1 MQEHEY
7 AVYETQ
13 ETMLRCIA
21 KFKDIA
27 SATMYIQA
35 MFEQYYD
42 ETDLILSV
50 KRIPVTDTDSLH
62 IYDTVIEEGPQF

>member
-7 AVYETQ
+7 VVYETQ
-13 ETMLRCIA
+13 GTMLRCIA
-21 KFKDIA
+21 KFKDVD

-62 IYDTVIEEGPQF
+62 IYDITGEEIQF

>member
-7 AVYETQ
+7 VVYETQ
-13 ETMLRCIA
+13 ETMMRCIA
-21 KFKDIA
+21 KFKDIS

-35 MFEQYYD
+35 MLEQYYD

-50 KRIPVTDTDSLH
+50 KRISVTDTDSLH
-62 IYDTVIEEGPQF
+62 IYDTVIEEGPRF

>member
-7 AVYETQ
+7 VVYETQ
-13 ETMLRCIA
+13 ETMMRCIA

-35 MFEQYYD
+35 MLEQYYD

-50 KRIPVTDTDSLH
+50 KRISVTDTDSLH
-62 IYDTVIEEGPQF
+62 IYDITGEEIQF

>member
-1 MQEHEY
+1 M
-7 AVYETQ
+7 
-13 ETMLRCIA
+13 RCIA
-21 KFKDIA
+21 KFKDIS

-35 MFEQYYD
+35 MLEQYYD

-62 IYDTVIEEGPQF
+62 IYDITGEEIQF

>member
-7 AVYETQ
+7 VVYETQ
-13 ETMLRCIA
+13 GTMMRCIA
-21 KFKDIA
+21 KFKDIS

-35 MFEQYYD
+35 MLEQYYD

-50 KRIPVTDTDSLH
+50 KRISVTDTDSLH
-62 IYDTVIEEGPQF
+62 IYDISGEEIQF

>member
-7 AVYETQ
+7 VVYETQ
-13 ETMLRCIA
+13 GTMLRCIA
-21 KFKDIA
+21 KFKDVE

-35 MFEQYYD
+35 MFEKYYD

-62 IYDTVIEEGPQF
+62 IYDITGEEIQF

>member
-7 AVYETQ
+7 VVYETQ
-13 ETMLRCIA
+13 GTMLRCIA

-50 KRIPVTDTDSLH
+50 KRISVTDTDSLH
-62 IYDTVIEEGPQF
+62 IYDITGEEIQF

>member
-13 ETMLRCIA
+13 GTMMRCIA

-35 MFEQYYD
+35 MLEQYYD

-62 IYDTVIEEGPQF
+62 IYDITGEEIQF

>member
-7 AVYETQ
+7 VVYETQ
-13 ETMLRCIA
+13 GTVMRCIA

-35 MFEQYYD
+35 MLEQYYD

-50 KRIPVTDTDSLH
+50 KRISVTDTDSLH
-62 IYDTVIEEGPQF
+62 IYDITGEEIQF

>member
-62 IYDTVIEEGPQF
+62 IYDITGEEIQF

>member
-7 AVYETQ
+7 VVYETQ
-13 ETMLRCIA
+13 GTMMRCIA
-21 KFKDIA
+21 KFKDVD

-62 IYDTVIEEGPQF
+62 IYDITGEEIQF

>member
-7 AVYETQ
+7 VVYETQ
-13 ETMLRCIA
+13 ETMMRCIA
-21 KFKDIA
+21 KFKDIS

-35 MFEQYYD
+35 MLEQYYD

-62 IYDTVIEEGPQF
+62 IYDITGEEIQF